1 MCVKLNYIMTASDHP
16 YFEGDYPLVIPHRG
30 GMDIV
35 PENTLEALEYCYKNK
50 FTHFETDLRMS
61 QDDVIFLHHDETLE
75 RTTKFEG
82 RVKDYS
88 WEDLLMIN
96 AGQKFY
102 DQKKIKQKKTEF
114 ISLQDALSRF
124 SDMKFNLDLKEKG
137 MSKKVIE
144 IILDCKASE
153 RTLVSSFS
161 PKRLREFQ
169 TLNKYNIATSGSIKE
184 NFLAITNS
192 KLLTSW
198 ELKIEALQ
206 IPIKW
211 KGVKVLTKRLVDY
224 AHSKNI
230 EVHVWT
236 INDPISLRYCLL
248 VGCDGVMTDRPVE
261 MRELVREMY
270 G

>member
-1 MCVKLNYIMTASDHP
+1 MTTSDHP

-30 GMDIV
+30 GLDLV
-35 PENTLEALEYCYKNK
+35 PENTLGALEYCYKNK

-61 QDDVIFLHHDETLE
+61 LDGVIFLHHDETLE
-75 RTTKFEG
+75 RTTNFKG
-82 RVKDYS
+82 KVKDYS
-88 WEDLLMIN
+88 WEDLLKIN
-96 AGQKFY
+96 AGQQFY
-102 DQKKIKQKKTEF
+102 DQKKIKQKKTVF
-114 ISLQDALSRF
+114 VSLQDALSRF
-124 SDMKFNLDLKEKG
+124 SDMKFNLDLKEEG

-161 PKRLREFQ
+161 PKRLQQFQ

-184 NFLAITNS
+184 NLQGIINS
-192 KLLTSW
+192 RLLTLW

-224 AHSKNI
+224 AHSKNMQ
-230 EVHVWT
+230 VHAWT
-236 INDPISLRYCLL
+236 INDPLSAKDCFLL
-248 VGCDGVMTDRPVE
+248 GCDGIMTDRPLE